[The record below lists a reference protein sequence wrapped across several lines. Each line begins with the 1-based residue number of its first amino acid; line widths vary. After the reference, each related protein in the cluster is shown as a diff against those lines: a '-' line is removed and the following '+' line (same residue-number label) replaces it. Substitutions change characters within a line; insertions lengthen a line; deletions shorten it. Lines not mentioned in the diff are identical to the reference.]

1 MKIVTTPPPASPDGR
16 PDDQQPKWRQD
27 FPVDV
32 EADEFGAR
40 RDFTKFLVL
49 TSLAFA
55 CGQVWIGL
63 LSLFRRTEF
72 TEQRVIALVELAVGG
87 VHPFHYPTENDPCLL
102 IRTSEQELL
111 GYSSLCTHLMC
122 PVLPQLTQNRL
133 HCPCHE
139 GFFEVATGR
148 PSAGPPRRPLPRIRL
163 RVRDGIVYAVGVEE
177 RTV

>member
-1 MKIVTTPPPASPDGR
+1 MKIVSTPEPAFPDGR
-16 PDDQQPKWRQD
+16 PEDQQPKWRKD

-32 EADEFGAR
+32 EIDEFGAR

-55 CGQVWIGL
+55 CGQLWIAM
-63 LSLFRRTEF
+63 LSLFRRRTF
-72 TEQRVIALVELAVGG
+72 AEQRVVALDELPVGG
-87 VHPFHYPTENDPCLL
+87 VLPFHYPTERDPCLL

-111 GYSSLCTHLMC
+111 AYSSLCTHLMC
-122 PVLPQLTQNRL
+122 PVLPQLHHNQL

-148 PSAGPPRRPLPRIRL
+148 PAAGPPRRPLPRIML
-163 RVRDGIVYAVGVEE
+163 EIRDGFVYAVAVEE
-177 RTV
+177 RTS